1 MQFVQPIYDYESS
14 IHNNGFSIAGKSK
27 YQLKFIPIFW
37 GFLKFSFSFSFS
49 IDYGGADV
57 VEL

>member
-27 YQLKFIPIFW
+27 YQLKFIPIF
-37 GFLKFSFSFSFS
+37 
-49 IDYGGADV
+49 
-57 VEL
+57 